1 MGFVYQLFAFLV
13 WVQLVRSQYP
23 GLQVSITTDGTYS
36 VKVNGRQW
44 LSSAPTYFMADGAM
58 FIGGKNGNLSLLQS
72 SASSGYDRIGEWQ
85 TSDFFYS
92 AGSSNITASIK
103 TYPYELEDDFIM
115 FSQTYHNG
123 ATRTNRAEVSSV
135 IGRFPAFSV
144 GSQDPLVSLFYL
156 AYGGIMVGDTGKGIG
171 VWNKTDVAMSYG
183 LSGGPLAIFDQEGN
197 TVIISPFSQFMAAS
211 VTHPDFDNSVGWGV
225 MGGVQKVP
233 PNYQYDTILYYAKG
247 INKAFEGWGR
257 LMRKWYG
264 RTDDFVKTDLTI
276 SHLGYWTDNGA
287 YYYYL
292 TEQNKTYEDSMLDVK
307 NYADSQ
313 SIPYR
318 YFQFDS
324 WWYYKGAGNGVKEWE
339 PRPDIFPHGSKA
351 LVQKLGLPIALHNR
365 FWSKD
370 TVYAVQNKGRYLFQI
385 DTNGTVSAPITQD
398 FWNYLLGRARD
409 DWGLVL
415 YEQDWLN
422 VEFAGLPSFL
432 NNVNLGN
439 LWLEE
444 MADAAKLWKIPIQ
457 YCMSN
462 TRHALKA
469 VQLDIVTQARVSG
482 DYHPGHDQW
491 RIGVSSMLAAA
502 IGLRPFKDTFW
513 TTTNQPGNKYRSTEP
528 YPGLNAVVSTL
539 STGPVGPGDMVGGTN
554 RSLLMRC
561 CNEDGMILKPSI
573 PATSIDRQLIMAA
586 SGAMKDMEVWSTYS
600 AMSVGGTVKYFGMV
614 LGVDTAGFKLL
625 IKDLNFMADAQRD
638 EYIVFEHRSPQSHVT
653 FTTSLT
659 MPNCTKTNFCLY
671 HFIPE
676 MKIGNTHTVFLMGE
690 TDKWVPVSEQRIV
703 AITPIQDTDIVL
715 TVAGVRGET
724 VRISYLLDGTLQT
737 VTCTFKLTSSLM
749 LSISNKSC

>member
-1 MGFVYQLFAFLV
+1 MLGGSKPVTNSENDFRM
-13 WVQLVRSQYP
+13 QLVRSQYP

-85 TSDFFYS
+85 TFDFFYS

-123 ATRTNRAEVSSV
+123 ATRTNRADVSSV

-156 AYGGIMVGDTGKGIG
+156 AYGGIMVGDTGKSIG
-171 VWNKTDVAMSYG
+171 VWNKTDVAMGYG

-211 VTHPDFDNSVGWGV
+211 VTHPDLDNSVGWGV

-247 INKAFEGWGR
+247 INK
-257 LMRKWYG
+257 
-264 RTDDFVKTDLTI
+264 
-276 SHLGYWTDNGA
+276 
-287 YYYYL
+287 
-292 TEQNKTYEDSMLDVK
+292 
-307 NYADSQ
+307 
-313 SIPYR
+313 
-318 YFQFDS
+318 FDS

-339 PRPDIFPHGSKA
+339 PRPDIFPHGSK
-351 LVQKLGLPIALHNR
+351 
-365 FWSKD
+365 SKD